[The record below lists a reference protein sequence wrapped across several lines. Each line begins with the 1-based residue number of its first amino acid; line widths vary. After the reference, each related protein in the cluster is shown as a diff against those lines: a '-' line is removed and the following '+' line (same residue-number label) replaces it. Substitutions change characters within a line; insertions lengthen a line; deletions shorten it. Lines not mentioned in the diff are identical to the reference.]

1 MWPVQI
7 IVDSPFLDDLT
18 GMAITA
24 EQVLVEAL
32 VPQPPVKAFDE
43 AVIRHV
49 VVGANVGLVVRL
61 DRLGAS
67 GPRGTGSTQVRAGR
81 RMQMN

>member
-7 IVDSPFLDDLT
+7 IVDSPFLNDLT

-43 AVIRHV
+43 AVLHRLARRDV
-49 VVGANVGLVVRL
+49 VPVDAMVLLPFQMAFEVSSVPL
-61 DRLGAS
+61 SLTTIS
-67 GPRGTGSTQVRAGR
+67 G
-81 RMQMN
+81 

>member
-7 IVDSPFLDDLT
+7 IVDSPFLNDLT

-43 AVIRHV
+43 AVLHSLPV
-49 VVGANVGLVVRL
+49 A
-61 DRLGAS
+61 
-67 GPRGTGSTQVRAGR
+67 
-81 RMQMN
+81 M